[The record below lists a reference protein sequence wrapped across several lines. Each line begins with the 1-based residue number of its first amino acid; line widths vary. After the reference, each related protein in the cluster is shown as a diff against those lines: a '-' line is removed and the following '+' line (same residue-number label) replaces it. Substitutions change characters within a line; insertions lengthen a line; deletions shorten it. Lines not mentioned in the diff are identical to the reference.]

1 MPLESNLV
9 RRVIEEQG
17 RRSDCSIYISII
29 LAYMEEQKWEDARM
43 FLKLAYQTRESYE
56 EQVSLRFIG
65 TILQSENVEES
76 KLLLTAIKSV

>member
-1 MPLESNLV
+1 MPLESNLI

-29 LAYMEEQKWEDARM
+29 LAHMEEQKWEDARM

-65 TILQSENVEES
+65 TILKSENLEES